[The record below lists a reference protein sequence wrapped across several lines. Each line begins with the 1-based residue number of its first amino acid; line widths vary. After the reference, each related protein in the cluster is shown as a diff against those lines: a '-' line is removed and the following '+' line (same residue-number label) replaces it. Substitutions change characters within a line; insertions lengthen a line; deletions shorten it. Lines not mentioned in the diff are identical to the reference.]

1 MIQPSSRL
9 NAFSAQDI
17 KTAIDAAQAPGKLR
31 VYSGIR
37 PLNAAAVTG
46 ANTMLIEFDLFFPCG
61 EVNDTSLIIYPPITK
76 MVQETGTAS
85 FLRFL
90 DASSNTILDMDAIH
104 ASININMVA
113 GKFTA
118 VDYILIQVGA

>member
-9 NAFSAQDI
+9 NAFSAQAI
-17 KTAIDAAQAPGKLR
+17 KDAIDAGLAPGKLR
-31 VYSGIR
+31 VYSGTR
-37 PLNAAAVTG
+37 PLNATAVTG
-46 ANTMLIEFDLFFPCG
+46 ANTVLIEFDLFFPCG
-61 EVNDTSLIIYPPITK
+61 EVNDNTLVIYAPITK

-90 DASSNTILDMDAIH
+90 DAMGNVILDMDAVH